1 MVSRITLKLL
11 LDYLITGKSTTI
23 DIAPPIENVSFETWW
38 AIYSSLAGSC
48 TPFDQAIIGGFLS
61 DRVAFAF
68 AGGYQS
74 AIHHMIPSLPPT
86 RLASIAI
93 TEEGGAHPRA
103 IKATISPDIDE
114 GDNFRISGRK
124 EWITLAAEADT
135 LIVAASA
142 GVSADGRN
150 QIRLAYIPSN
160 ADGMTITPM
169 HSVKIVPEISHCE
182 VMLDNVHVS
191 ANDLLPGDGY
201 TRYIRPFR
209 TIEDIHVS
217 AGICGYLSRI
227 SQESNWDATI
237 REELFSLIAS
247 LRGLSEDDPEAP
259 SLHVALGGAL
269 SIEQKIL
276 NSLQSSWDLV
286 DVDTRDRWKRDSI
299 ILGVAGKV
307 REARLAKA
315 WENLTERGTENPSEN
330 S

>member
-11 LDYLITGKSTTI
+11 LDYLITGKSPII
-23 DIAPPIENVSFETWW
+23 DISPPTSDGSFETWW
-38 AIYSSLAGSC
+38 ANYSSLAGSC
-48 TPFDQAIIGGFLS
+48 NPFDRAVIGGFLS

-74 AIHHMIPSLPPT
+74 AIHHMIPSLSPT
-86 RLASIAI
+86 KLASIAI

-103 IKATISPDIDE
+103 IKAIISPEIDDV
-114 GDNFRISGRK
+114 DNFRVSGRK
-124 EWITLAAEADT
+124 KWITLAAEADL
-135 LIVAASA
+135 LIVAASV
-142 GVSADGRN
+142 GFTIDGRN
-150 QIRLAYIPSN
+150 EIRLACIPSA

-169 HSVKIVPEISHCE
+169 QTVEIVPEISHCE
-182 VMLDNVHVS
+182 VILDNVQVS
-191 ANDLLPGDGY
+191 AKDMLPGDGY

-227 SQESNWDATI
+227 SQQFNWDITI
-237 REELFSLIAS
+237 RGELFSIIAS
-247 LRGLSEDDPEAP
+247 LRALSEGDPEAP

-276 NSLQSSWDLV
+276 NSLQSSWALV
-286 DVDTRDRWKRDSI
+286 DLDTRDRWNRDSI
-299 ILGVAGKV
+299 VLGVAGKV

-315 WENLTERGTENPSEN
+315 WENLTERGIKNPSEN
-330 S
+330 G